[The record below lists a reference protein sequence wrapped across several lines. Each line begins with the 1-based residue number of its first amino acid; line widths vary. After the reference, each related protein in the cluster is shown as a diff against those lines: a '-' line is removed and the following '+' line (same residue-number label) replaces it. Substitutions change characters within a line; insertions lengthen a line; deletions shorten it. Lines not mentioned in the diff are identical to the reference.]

1 MGNIYLLLCKKLH
14 KVFHCGDTL
23 CLNNLHW
30 ISEHLGFL
38 QFLKYYNDAL
48 NIKKYITYTVTHICR
63 VQWTFTS
70 FVRLFNYHIWRKSHI
85 IKNTLKIPLGRLTY
99 PIFIILAE
107 SVCPPVLKWIF
118 EHGSAPDEEMSLWL

>member
-48 NIKKYITYTVTHICR
+48 NIKKNILHILLHTYVGYSGLLH
-63 VQWTFTS
+63 
-70 FVRLFNYHIWRKSHI
+70 LLLDY
-85 IKNTLKIPLGRLTY
+85 LTTTY
-99 PIFIILAE
+99 GENPI
-107 SVCPPVLKWIF
+107 
-118 EHGSAPDEEMSLWL
+118 